1 MYRPFTNQLNRILE
15 KHGLSSSYW
24 RVMRILDSG
33 DAKIFG
39 DITDKLYIE
48 KPALTKIIK
57 KLCEMEIVEIQR
69 GHDKR
74 EKIVQLTELGKEKMT
89 LIRSEL
95 DPFYDF
101 ALQGLSQEQID
112 SAIEVL
118 KIVRKNIK
126 EY

>member
-33 DAKIFG
+33 EAKIFG

-74 EKIVQLTELGKEKMT
+74 EKIVQLTEVGKEKMT